1 MDGGPKEVED
11 VTNVDFSLTA
21 DGGPDDLPRTLRR
34 EREARLRE
42 AREQEARKRAG
53 TLTHNFGAPDPS
65 HSAPAQPHAA
75 ELDGVPAAVTRF
87 EVPFFHLMF
96 FFIKAVFAAIPALF
110 ILGVLLWV
118 AGDLLQMLF
127 PWLIKTQILIQFPN

>member
-1 MDGGPKEVED
+1 MS
-11 VTNVDFSLTA
+11 TNFSLTA

-34 EREARLRE
+34 EREARLAEARERE
-42 AREQEARKRAG
+42 ARERSS
-53 TLTHNFGAPDPS
+53 TLTHNFGAPGPDYS
-65 HSAPAQPHAA
+65 SYAQPQAPEPPPVA
-75 ELDGVPAAVTRF
+75 AAVTRF
-87 EVPFFHLMF
+87 DVPFFRLMF

-110 ILGVLLWV
+110 ILGVLLWL